1 MANRVSRLPSLG
13 AALLV
18 VGGFAIALFARPVGP
33 VGQPRMVVYK
43 DPACGCCKKWVQHV
57 EAAGFRVAVRDTADL
72 DAVTARYAVPKN
84 LTACHTAVAAGYVFE
99 GHVPADVI
107 ERLLK
112 ERPAVVGLAVPGMP
126 AGSPGMDSPTPAHY
140 DIIAFDRAGKT
151 SVYASR

>member
-1 MANRVSRLPSLG
+1 
-13 AALLV
+13 
-18 VGGFAIALFARPVGP
+18 
-33 VGQPRMVVYK
+33 
-43 DPACGCCKKWVQHV
+43 
-57 EAAGFRVAVRDTADL
+57 
-72 DAVTARYAVPKN
+72 VTARYAVPKN